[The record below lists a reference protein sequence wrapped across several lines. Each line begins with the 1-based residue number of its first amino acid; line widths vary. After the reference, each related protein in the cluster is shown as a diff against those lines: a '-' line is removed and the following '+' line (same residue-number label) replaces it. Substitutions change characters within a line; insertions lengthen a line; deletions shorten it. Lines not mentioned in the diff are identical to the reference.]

1 MPRIRTLKPQFWD
14 SPSTAKA
21 DLAPRLLY
29 MALWNWADDAGRGT
43 ANLKELEAFAFP
55 NDDIPLLPRRTC
67 GNSAPSWRNFA
78 ELFWETVQAFD
89 VTLYE
94 VGKRRFYEISSFRV
108 HQSKNFRPDSQLPSP
123 ADGRTWDLA
132 SEYGFNNP
140 TPTPPGAEIPP
151 DSSGNSA
158 ISCRTS
164 PLDRDRERDWDRDGD
179 NNPPTPHD
187 DEPDDQT
194 PLADRLLEPLPTEH
208 PPGRNNGAAL
218 ARRRFTAI
226 PSEPS
231 QLARQLAR
239 AYSDSLDTPI
249 EAGTLREISDE
260 LDACIQAGQTPPAIT
275 AGIALWAD
283 SDSFSPKQI
292 PKYITK
298 AAQQRN
304 KPTHG
309 KPTAKAL
316 AHGDAAEQLIAEMEN
331 QA

>member
-14 SPSTAKA
+14 SPSVAKA

-55 NDDIPLLPRRTC
+55 NDDIPLLPRRSC

-108 HQSKNFRPDSQLPSP
+108 HQSKNFRPDSQLPGP

-132 SEYGFNNP
+132 SEYGLNDP
-140 TPTPPGAEIPP
+140 PPTPPGAEIPQ

-164 PLDRDRERDWDRDGD
+164 PLDRDRERDWDKDGD
-179 NNPPTPHD
+179 NNPPTPRD
-187 DEPDDQT
+187 DEP
-194 PLADRLLEPLPTEH
+194 
-208 PPGRNNGAAL
+208 PPPPSRPSRRTGSEK
-218 ARRRFTAI
+218 ARARFAAI
-226 PSEPS
+226 PTEPS
-231 QLARQLAR
+231 QAAREFIR
-239 AYSDSLDTPI
+239 DFSDAIGLPMDIKTRREY
-249 EAGTLREISDE
+249 EAAVDDCL
-260 LDACIQAGQTPPAIT
+260 QAGQSLTHIA
-275 AGIALWAD
+275 AGMHLWAKNG
-283 SDSFSPKQI
+283 SYASSQI
-292 PKYITK
+292 RRFVTAA
-298 AAQQRN
+298 AAQAAVTN
-304 KPTHG
+304 NDTTPGEDKVNGWLATAEPT
-309 KPTAKAL
+309 TQKAI
-316 AHGDAAEQLIAEMEN
+316 GS
-331 QA
+331 